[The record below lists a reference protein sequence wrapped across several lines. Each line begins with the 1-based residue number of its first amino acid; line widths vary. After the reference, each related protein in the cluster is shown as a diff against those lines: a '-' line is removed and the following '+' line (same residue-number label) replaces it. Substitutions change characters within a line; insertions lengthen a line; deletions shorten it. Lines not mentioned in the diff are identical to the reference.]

1 MTLVTLGARAPT
13 PAAVSP
19 AQLRPSQAPAMSLQ
33 QGPLNL
39 EELAGSVAVVTGC
52 ANRGIGWGLCKRC
65 AEMGMSVALVDLHHH
80 MVSTAADELAEL
92 YPDVRCAAI
101 ECDVGD
107 AASVAACLG
116 SVLEAFPA
124 APIGAVFANAGV
136 IFNKTIL
143 RSSIEGF
150 ELTLRVNVIGVVN
163 TIQAFVPVLQQQD
176 SSSIMCSTASVGGIS
191 RGDGGGAAYQGSKAA
206 VVSIS
211 ETLSFELA
219 RRSPQVRV
227 HVLW

>member
-1 MTLVTLGARAPT
+1 
-13 PAAVSP
+13 
-19 AQLRPSQAPAMSLQ
+19 MSLQ
-33 QGPLNL
+33 QGPLDL
-39 EELAGSVAVVTGC
+39 RELAGSVAVVTGC
-52 ANRGIGWGLCKRC
+52 ANRGIGWGLCKQC
-65 AEMGMSVALVDLHHH
+65 AEMGMSVALVDLHQH
-80 MVSTAADELAEL
+80 MVDAAAAELAEL
-92 YPDVRCAAI
+92 YPDTRCAAI
-101 ECDVGD
+101 QCDVGD
-107 AASVAACLG
+107 AASVVACRDA
-116 SVLEAFPA
+116 VLAGLPG

-143 RSSIEGF
+143 RSRIEDF
-150 ELTLRVNVIGVVN
+150 ELTLRVNVVGVVN
-163 TIQAFVPVLQQQD
+163 TIQAFVPVLQQQGTP
-176 SSSIMCSTASVGGIS
+176 SVMCSTASVGGIS

>member
-1 MTLVTLGARAPT
+1 MQTVRRNGHVGKLGCCCAVPGRTFPCGCCCLLVR
-13 PAAVSP
+13 PAARSDERDACVSVRM
-19 AQLRPSQAPAMSLQ
+19 Q
-33 QGPLNL
+33 
-39 EELAGSVAVVTGC
+39 
-52 ANRGIGWGLCKRC
+52 
-65 AEMGMSVALVDLHHH
+65 VALVDLHQH
-80 MVSTAADELAEL
+80 MVDAAAAELGEL
-92 YPDVRCAAI
+92 YPGTRSAAI

-107 AASVAACLG
+107 ASSMGACLDT
-116 SVLEAFPA
+116 VLTSFPGV
-124 APIGAVFANAGV
+124 PIGAVFANAGV

-143 RSSIEGF
+143 RSRIEDF

-176 SSSIMCSTASVGGIS
+176 TPSVMCSTASVGGIS

-206 VVSIS
+206 IVSIS

-219 RRSPQVRV
+219 RRYPQVRV